1 MTTPAPMS
9 SPPIAPIE
17 GDTIPFLP
25 LETPKKSRS
34 RHFQKLLLAA
44 IPYVERHVQKM
55 PRPAALAFGAKY
67 GDLGYRFATKARE
80 TAYKNL
86 RFVYGDALTDTD
98 RERIVRGVFRHFG
111 RMAVDFLRGP
121 LIKTPADFV
130 QLIESVEG
138 WDEYIA
144 PLQGADGTVSG
155 GGVVFC
161 TGHIGN
167 WELLGRYMVSRGI
180 PLTVVARDPEDPGF
194 AAWAK
199 RMRQG
204 AGFGVSAK
212 GESAKK
218 LISALKRGEAIA
230 LLHDQS
236 SGDVFVPFFGVPAG
250 TAWGPALLAHRTN
263 ALVVTC
269 AAVADPAKDYR
280 YRFYFDAPL
289 TIPDTGSKEADYTI
303 LMTQANERLEA
314 RIRQHPE
321 QWLWL
326 HDRWKATFQK
336 HNRERL
342 PEGLDLAA
350 LWERFV

>member
-1 MTTPAPMS
+1 MPTPTPS
-9 SPPIAPIE
+9 TSD
-17 GDTIPFLP
+17 DTVPFLP

-34 RHFQKLLLAA
+34 RHFQKLILAM
-44 IPYVERHVQKM
+44 IPFVERRVQKM
-55 PRPAALAFGAKY
+55 PRLAALEYGAKF
-67 GDLGYRFATKARE
+67 GELGYRFANKARE

-86 RFVYGDALTDTD
+86 RFVYGDALTQAD

-111 RMAVDFLRGP
+111 RMGAEFLRGP
-121 LIKTPADFV
+121 LIKTAADFTDLV
-130 QLIESVEG
+130 ESVEG
-138 WDEYIA
+138 WDEHIA
-144 PLQGADGTVSG
+144 PLQEADGTILG
-155 GGVVFC
+155 RGLVFC

-218 LISALKRGEAIA
+218 LISALRRGEAVA

-236 SGDVFVPFFGVPAG
+236 SGDVFIPFFGVPAG

-263 ALVVTC
+263 ALVITC
-269 AAVADPAKDYR
+269 AGITDPAKDYR
-280 YRFYFDAPL
+280 YRFTFDAPL
-289 TIPDTGSKEADYTI
+289 AIPNTGDKEADYTI